1 MLAVYKKELRGY
13 LTSMIG
19 YVFIAFVLAIVGVYF
34 TAYNLTSAYPEF
46 GVTLSAVSFVF
57 LIITPVLTMRI
68 LAEEKKQKTDQL
80 LFTAPVSV
88 WKIVCGKYLGM
99 VTILFIPMAII
110 CTYPLIMGK
119 YGTISYPMAYTAI
132 FGFFLMGC
140 GNIAVGLFLSS
151 ITESQIIAAVLT
163 FAVLFV
169 CNVIQGIESFIAQ
182 TASAS
187 LVSILIAAVIICLII
202 YRMTKDT
209 LVTSIAGIIMAGA
222 TFGLFLW
229 KSSLFEGAIQ
239 KFMEIFNITG
249 HFDGFVGGIFDL
261 SGIVYMLSIIL
272 IFVFL
277 TVQSIQK
284 RRWS

>member
-1 MLAVYKKELRGY
+1 MLAIYKKELRGY

-19 YVFIAFVLAIVGVYF
+19 YVFIAFILAVVGIYF

-46 GVTLSAVSFVF
+46 GVTLNGVSFVF

-68 LAEEKKQKTDQL
+68 LAEEKRQRTDQL

-99 VTILFIPMAII
+99 VTILLIPMLII
-110 CTYPLIMGK
+110 CTYPLIIGK
-119 YGTISYPMAYTAI
+119 YGTVSYPMAYTAI

-151 ITESQIIAAVLT
+151 VTESQVIAAVLT

-187 LVSILIAAVIICLII
+187 LLAILVLAVIVCLII
-202 YRMTKDT
+202 YKMTRDS
-209 LVTSIAGIIMAGA
+209 LITSAAGILMIGA
-222 TFGLFLW
+222 SLGLYLW

-239 KFMEIFNITG
+239 KFMEIFNIAG
-249 HFDGFVGGIFDL
+249 HFEGFVGGILDVTD
-261 SGIVYMLSIIL
+261 IVYMLSVVL
-272 IFVFL
+272 IFIFL

>member
-88 WKIVCGKYLGM
+88 WKIVC
-99 VTILFIPMAII
+99 
-110 CTYPLIMGK
+110 GK

-249 HFDGFVGGIFDL
+249 HFDGFVGGILDL